1 MASPPVP
8 TTPST
13 FSGVEPDRPQRTL
26 RRSVTPA
33 CQNQQLNAGNDAERP
48 RSPARRNIEANPVSP
63 GHSLVIPVREI
74 TTWFDATLEEWESA
88 LRIVAA
94 VKEQLDEALAPD
106 GYNVGFNAGQAAGQT
121 VFHAHIHVIPRFAGD
136 VENPV
141 GGVRHAVVGRGHY
154 DAG

>member
-1 MASPPVP
+1 M
-8 TTPST
+8 
-13 FSGVEPDRPQRTL
+13 
-26 RRSVTPA
+26 
-33 CQNQQLNAGNDAERP
+33 NAGNDAERP

>member
-1 MASPPVP
+1 
-8 TTPST
+8 
-13 FSGVEPDRPQRTL
+13 L

-106 GYNVGFNAGQAAGQT
+106 GYN
-121 VFHAHIHVIPRFAGD
+121 
-136 VENPV
+136 
-141 GGVRHAVVGRGHY
+141 
-154 DAG
+154 